1 MKQLIFSLLML
12 LVCMGQAQAEKV
24 MMARTYDSFEV
35 TLESVKQALESRGY
49 KIAHTQKCDG
59 GLKDFGYST
68 DFYRVIFFGK
78 PEEVRHWS
86 KIEPAM
92 IPYLPLKIAV
102 FAEADQVLVVSFN
115 PEELAVLFT
124 DKKLKI
130 QFSRWKSD
138 IESVLTEVAK

>member
-1 MKQLIFSLLML
+1 MKQLILSLLML

-24 MMARTYDSFEV
+24 MMARAYDSFDV
-35 TLESVKQALESRGY
+35 TFESVRQALEGRGY
-49 KIAHTQKCDG
+49 KVAHIQKCDG
-59 GLKDFGYST
+59 GLKDFGYTT

-78 PEEVRHWS
+78 PDEIRHWS

-102 FAEADQVLVVSFN
+102 FAEADQVLIVSFN
-115 PEELAVLFT
+115 PEELATLFT
-124 DKKLKI
+124 DRQLKI

-138 IESVLTEVAK
+138 IESVFAEVTQ